1 MHLKEIKISTR
12 LYFGF
17 SLPLFLMIVL
27 IAIGL
32 NEMGIIYGKLDRI
45 VKVNNQRA
53 VLAFEL
59 SASMKDIGAQLHSLV
74 LYKEQGKKE
83 EARKQIDRARDR
95 YNKALEALTQVYQDP
110 KSKEV
115 ITKLKEDL
123 PKVKEIDNKIIELAT
138 SGKEEDALKLLHD
151 EGAAKLDS
159 LIGYTDDFI
168 KNQQERIKFRHQ
180 EAQDVY
186 GYVKTTAYILGALI
200 LLIAGFVS
208 WVITRSITGPM
219 HHVIQYLNE
228 SSAQLASA
236 SSQVS
241 AGSQSLAEG
250 ASEQAAGLE
259 ESSASM
265 EEMASMTK
273 LNSENAREANTLMRE
288 TRRVIDEAGHTMEGL
303 IESMK
308 DITQA
313 SEETAKIIKTID
325 EIAFQTNLLAL
336 NAAVEAARAGEAGAG
351 FAVVADEV
359 RNLAMRSAE
368 AAKNTAHLI
377 QQTVKKIDS
386 GSNLVSLTGQ
396 AFSRVVGST
405 KKVDELVN
413 EITSA
418 SEEQTQGI
426 DQINRA
432 LAHMDKVV
440 QSNAANAEES
450 AQAAEELHEQ
460 AEHLRECVCE
470 LDVMVRGVADTGHLQ
485 ANVTQ
490 TVLRAPSRLKNHP
503 MLPMLEQE
511 V

>member
-1 MHLKEIKISTR
+1 MRLKEIKISTR

-17 SLPLFLMIVL
+17 GLPLLLMIVL

-32 NEMGIIYGKLDRI
+32 SEMGTIYAKLDRI

-59 SASMKDIGAQLHSLV
+59 SASMRDIASHLRSLV
-74 LYKEQGKKE
+74 LFKEQGKKE
-83 EARKQIDRARDR
+83 EIKKQIDQARDR

-115 ITKLKEDL
+115 ISKLKEDL
-123 PKVKEIDNKIIELAT
+123 PRVKELDNKIIELAT
-138 SGKEEDALKLLHD
+138 SGKEEEAFKILRD
-151 EGAAKLDS
+151 EGAAKINGLVS
-159 LIGYTDDFI
+159 YTDDFI

-180 EAQDVY
+180 EAQEVY
-186 GYVKTTAYILGALI
+186 GSVKTTAYVLGALI
-200 LLIAGFVS
+200 LLLAGFVS
-208 WVITRSITGPM
+208 WAITRSINGPL
-219 HHVIQYLNE
+219 HYVIQYLNE
-228 SSAQLASA
+228 SSSQLASA

-288 TRRVIDEAGHTMEGL
+288 TRRVIDEASHTMDGL

-368 AAKNTAHLI
+368 AAKTTAHLI
-377 QQTVKKIDS
+377 QETVKKIDS

-470 LDVMVRGVADTGHLQ
+470 LDIMVRGAARSEQIQGDF
-485 ANVTQ
+485 TQ
-490 TVLRAPSRLKNHP
+490 TARLGSPHPKNRP

-511 V
+511 A